1 MNRVD
6 NINRGMSD
14 MKPLESVE
22 IPSLEGKVSDEEWAI
37 RVDLAAAYRMVAHYG
52 WDDLI
57 FTHLSARIPG
67 PEHHFLLNPYNL
79 MFEEV
84 TASLADQGRRRA
96 AIRSSRRRSSPI
108 PRASPSIP
116 RSTWRA
122 RTRMR

>member
-6 NINRGMSD
+6 AINRGVAE
-14 MKPLESVE
+14 MKPLDSVE
-22 IPSLEGKVSDEEWAI
+22 IPSLQGKVSDEEWAV

-79 MFEEV
+79 MF
-84 TASLADQGRRRA
+84 
-96 AIRSSRRRSSPI
+96 
-108 PRASPSIP
+108 
-116 RSTWRA
+116 
-122 RTRMR
+122 